1 MATENDPEKIPQGIE
16 LTPFDETFRN
26 DPHPRLKTLRQ
37 TCPVRRDPEFNQVL
51 IASEA
56 LVRDIVRNHDLGVDP
71 RKANPEDSVQQFR
84 PMDEDIEPSMLF
96 LDDPDHQRLR
106 KLVAPAFAPRKAEA
120 QRAMIREVAE
130 ELVAA
135 IQPDANGEFDLI
147 ESLAGPLPAVAIAK
161 ILGIDPDRQSQ
172 FKEWSESSSAAFFT
186 GGLDESLRAAGEA
199 ALENLRALFTEE
211 VAKRKAH
218 KGREPEDLIGEMV
231 HAQEDG
237 DRFTESEILTMCNLL
252 LIAGNVTTSDLI
264 GNGLRTLLLHP
275 DQVQDLR
282 DAPEKLPGAIEEML
296 RFDPPVTVSGR
307 ITPTEISLDGVTVGA
322 RESVSVLLSAANRD
336 PAIHDD
342 PDQFRMDREDPQHLS
357 FGGGAHFCLGAHL
370 ARVEAQEAVRAIL
383 GRFSHLEVIEQSA
396 DWKMVPGFRGM
407 ASLRLR
413 VVAED

>member
-1 MATENDPEKIPQGIE
+1 
-16 LTPFDETFRN
+16 
-26 DPHPRLKTLRQ
+26 
-37 TCPVRRDPEFNQVL
+37 
-51 IASEA
+51 
-56 LVRDIVRNHDLGVDP
+56 
-71 RKANPEDSVQQFR
+71 
-84 PMDEDIEPSMLF
+84 
-96 LDDPDHQRLR
+96 
-106 KLVAPAFAPRKAEA
+106 
-120 QRAMIREVAE
+120 
-130 ELVAA
+130 
-135 IQPDANGEFDLI
+135 
-147 ESLAGPLPAVAIAK
+147 
-161 ILGIDPDRQSQ
+161 
-172 FKEWSESSSAAFFT
+172 
-186 GGLDESLRAAGEA
+186 
-199 ALENLRALFTEE
+199 
-211 VAKRKAH
+211 
-218 KGREPEDLIGEMV
+218 
-231 HAQEDG
+231 
-237 DRFTESEILTMCNLL
+237 MCNLL